1 MCRVSWPISGG
12 RSNHDKVGRRES
24 LRRCMEQLPA
34 EQTGW
39 LTGTMDPVVG
49 GALAILHRQ
58 PSHRWTLEELL
69 ADVGASRSV
78 LTQRFTRFLGGAPL
92 TYLARWRLQLAARR
106 LQMTRDTILQVAL
119 DVGSSASSVCR
130 RGSTAK
136 RSPDWSCFPRTNSPE
151 VQASELSSLR
161 YALRWCFRTRSFPA
175 IRHP

>member
-1 MCRVSWPISGG
+1 LEGGGETARLVCGYFGCERHADRLFLAGLPTMIKINLRRDAAEEWVERSVRHFVSEAGAERPGHSVLLSKMAEALFI
-12 RSNHDKVGRRES
+12 ES

-58 PSHRWTLEELL
+58 FSHRWTLEELL

-78 LTQRFTRFLGGAPL
+78 LTRRFTRFLGGPPL
-92 TYLARWRLQLAARR
+92 THLARWRLKLAARR

-119 DVGSSASSVCR
+119 DVG
-130 RGSTAK
+130 
-136 RSPDWSCFPRTNSPE
+136 
-151 VQASELSSLR
+151 
-161 YALRWCFRTRSFPA
+161 
-175 IRHP
+175 